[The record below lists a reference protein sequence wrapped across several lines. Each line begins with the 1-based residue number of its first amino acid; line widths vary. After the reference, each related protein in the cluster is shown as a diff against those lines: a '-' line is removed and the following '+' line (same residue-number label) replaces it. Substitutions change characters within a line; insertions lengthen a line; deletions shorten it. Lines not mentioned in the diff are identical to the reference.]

1 MKLIITE
8 NKLNNVVIK
17 WLNKNYGDLK
27 PYERDR
33 DPEYIFF
40 MKNGRVMFD
49 YNKENGFVYISY
61 DDIWSFL
68 ERIFSMEYKQIQE
81 VTKLWV
87 EEHYNLRVTTT
98 DFLRLMKF
106 YAVEEHYNLRVTT
119 TENQEVFIPEG
130 WRNITN

>member
-27 PYERDR
+27 PFETDEYPYSIFYIRDK
-33 DPEYIFF
+33 EVFF
-40 MKNGRVMFD
+40 E
-49 YNKENGFVYISY
+49 YNKKNGFVYISY

-68 ERIFSMEYKQIQE
+68 ENIFSMEYKQIQE

-98 DFLRLMKF
+98 CLWS
-106 YAVEEHYNLRVTT
+106 
-119 TENQEVFIPEG
+119 NQWNHR
-130 WRNITN
+130 WRNITI